1 MKQRRWLWVML
12 GVIATLIVVC
22 GLCSSG
28 ALIVASLSGREGLGL
43 GEAVGIVRVEGPI
56 VAGRGTPF
64 GGVTAAYS
72 ERVVEHLRKAGR
84 DPSVRAVVLRVDSP
98 GGSVVASDE
107 IYHELLA
114 LKAKKPIVVSMG
126 ETAASGGYY
135 IACAADRIVANP
147 ATLTGSIG
155 VIAMAPNVEELMG
168 KIGVEMVVI
177 KSGALKDEM
186 SPFREMTKEERELWQ
201 RIINEAYEQFVEI
214 VAQGRGMDVEVVRK
228 LADGRVYTGR
238 QAQDLG
244 LVDELGN
251 LPEAI
256 DLAAELGGIVG
267 RPRIVEYRRPP
278 TLFEILMGALTRQ
291 PLTLDQFLGFGLSSA
306 EGPERH
312 FSLQYLYVEP

>member
-1 MKQRRWLWVML
+1 MKKGKRLW
-12 GVIATLIVVC
+12 IVV
-22 GLCSSG
+22 GVVIVLIMG
-28 ALIVASLSGREGLGL
+28 ACAGAVALVALVTGEGLGL
-43 GEAVGIVRVEGPI
+43 GDAVAIVRVEGVILSGSPS
-56 VAGRGTPF
+56 VSPLGDSG
-64 GGVTAAYS
+64 AYS
-72 ERVVEHLRKAGR
+72 DQIVEYLERAQEDSSVKAI
-84 DPSVRAVVLRVDSP
+84 VLRVDSP

-114 LKAKKPIVVSMG
+114 LKAKKPVVVSMG
-126 ETAASGGYY
+126 EMAASGGYY
-135 IACAADRIVANP
+135 IACAADKIVANP

-177 KSGALKDEM
+177 KSGALKDQL

-201 RIINEAYEQFVEI
+201 EIIGEAYEQFVEI
-214 VAQGRGMDVEVVRK
+214 VAQGREMEVEEVRE

-238 QAQDLG
+238 QAWELG

-267 RPRIVEYRRPP
+267 KPRIVEYRRPP
-278 TLFEILMGALTRQ
+278 TLLEVLMGALARQ
-291 PLTLDQFLGFGLSSA
+291 PLTLDQFLGT
-306 EGPERH
+306 ERR

>member
-1 MKQRRWLWVML
+1 MKQRRWPWVVL
-12 GVIATLIVVC
+12 GAIATLVLVC
-22 GLCSSG
+22 GLCTSG
-28 ALIVASLSGREGLGL
+28 AFLAALLSGGRELGF

-56 VAGRGTPF
+56 VAGRGSPF
-64 GGVTAAYS
+64 GAVTAAYS
-72 ERVVEHLRKAGR
+72 EQVVEHLRRAGQ
-84 DPSVRAVVLRVDSP
+84 DPMVRAVVLRVDSP

-114 LKAKKPIVVSMG
+114 LKAKKPVVVSMG
-126 ETAASGGYY
+126 EMAASGGYY
-135 IACAADRIVANP
+135 IACAADKIVANP

-177 KSGALKDEM
+177 KSGALKDQL

-201 RIINEAYEQFVEI
+201 EIIGEAYEQFVEI
-214 VAQGRGMDVEVVRK
+214 VAQGREMEVEEVRE

-238 QAQDLG
+238 QAWELG

-267 RPRIVEYRRPP
+267 KPRIVEYRRPP
-278 TLFEILMGALTRQ
+278 TLLEVLMGALARQ
-291 PLTLDQFLGFGLSSA
+291 PLTLDQFLGT
-306 EGPERH
+306 ERR